1 MNLLLSEGSGG
12 IGMRYRIAVF
22 VLVIMGVLSGC
33 NLSTSGAA
41 QNAPTPT
48 GSSSSGG
55 NPIVKILSP
64 LDGAQV
70 PVNQQILV
78 SANANDTIGITRVQ
92 LFANDQIAKTVS
104 SQTPGGDTNL
114 NVLLDYT
121 PTAGGSVVLKVI
133 AYRGVLASDPDQ
145 ITVNV
150 VTQTA
155 TPSTGGGG
163 QIIVTQQPPII
174 IVPPINNNDPT
185 CRVLVNS
192 PLNLRTGPGTN
203 YNILSLLATGTVAP
217 ITGRVGDNSWY
228 QIRVGVTTGW
238 VSSLYVT
245 LYGNCQNVGI
255 PPIPPTPTPFYTP
268 TFQPTNTLT
277 TTPQPPT
284 STPKPG
290 LPDLVV
296 TNLTLVG
303 PALALNGG
311 ASVTGTFSVTVT
323 NTGASPTTQFNN
335 VINVSPPVSPDTPLG
350 VVASLNPGESI
361 VLNISLTFTAANT
374 YNLIVTSD
382 SDSQI
387 TEVSEVNNKAYL
399 TITVGP

>member
-1 MNLLLSEGSGG
+1 
-12 IGMRYRIAVF
+12 MRYRIAVF

-33 NLSTSGAA
+33 NLSASGGA
-41 QNAPTPT
+41 QTAPTPT
-48 GSSSSGG
+48 GSSSGG
-55 NPIVKILSP
+55 SPIVKILSP
-64 LDGAQV
+64 QDGAQV

-78 SANANDTIGITRVQ
+78 SANANDPVGITRVQ

-121 PTAGGSVVLKVI
+121 PTTGGSVVLKVI
-133 AYRGVLASDPDQ
+133 AYRGALASEPDQ

-150 VTQTA
+150 VTV
-155 TPSTGGGG
+155 TPTQSSGGGSV
-163 QIIVTQQPPII
+163 IVTQQPPVI

-185 CRVLVNS
+185 CRVLVNTA
-192 PLNLRTGPGTN
+192 LNLRSGPGIN
-203 YNILSLLATGTVAP
+203 YNIISLLATGTVAP

-238 VSSLYVT
+238 VSSAYVT

-255 PPIPPTPTPFYTP
+255 PPIPPTPTPHYTP
-268 TFQPTNTLT
+268 TSFPTSTLT

-284 STPKPG
+284 STPPPG

-303 PALALNGG
+303 DPLALNGG
-311 ASVTGTFSVTVT
+311 ANVTGLFSVTVT

-335 VINVSPPVSPDTPLG
+335 IINVSPPGTDTPLG

-361 VLNISLTFTAANT
+361 VLNINITFTAAGD

-399 TITVGP
+399 TLTVGP

>member
-1 MNLLLSEGSGG
+1 
-12 IGMRYRIAVF
+12 MRYRIALF
-22 VLVIMGVLSGC
+22 VLVVMGVLSGC
-33 NLSTSGAA
+33 NLSTSGDA

-48 GSSSSGG
+48 GGGGSSSG

-64 LDGAQV
+64 QNGAQV
-70 PVNQQILV
+70 PINQQILV
-78 SANANDTIGITRVQ
+78 SANANDPTGITRVQ

-121 PTAGGSVVLKVI
+121 PTAAGSLVLKVV
-133 AYRGVLASDPDQ
+133 AYRGALASDPDQ
-145 ITVNV
+145 ITVTV
-150 VTQTA
+150 GTVTPTQ
-155 TPSTGGGG
+155 SSGGSGP
-163 QIIVTQQPPII
+163 IIITQPPVI
-174 IVPPINNNDPT
+174 IVPPVNPNDPT

-192 PLNLRTGPGTN
+192 PLNLRSGPGIN
-203 YNILSLLATGTVAP
+203 YNIINLLATGTVAP

-228 QIRVGVTTGW
+228 QIRVGITTGW
-238 VSSLYVT
+238 VSSAYIT
-245 LYGNCQNVGI
+245 LYGNCQNVGL

-268 TFQPTNTLT
+268 TFQPTSTLT
-277 TTPQPPT
+277 LTPQLPT
-284 STPKPG
+284 NTPVPG

-296 TNLTLVG
+296 TNLSLVG
-303 PALALNGG
+303 APLALSGG
-311 ASVTGTFSVTVT
+311 ANVTGTFSVTVT
-323 NTGASPTTQFNN
+323 NTGQSPTTQFNN

-374 YNLIVTSD
+374 YTLQVKSD

-387 TEVSEVNNKAYL
+387 TEVSEVNNTASL
-399 TITVGP
+399 SVTVGP